1 MKKIVIFGSESTG
14 KTTLATQLSN
24 YFGVPCCPEFVRYY
38 LSWRNKSA
46 DRQHIISVFEDIE
59 PMAVGQIALENSVSI
74 LAQQLQSTF
83 AIFDTNIETNWLYSR
98 HYFDKTPILLDE
110 MLKITDYH
118 FYILLCPDVSWEADG
133 LRDRA
138 ENREMM
144 HQLFK
149 NYLVAK
155 GKKFVEIEGLG
166 ELRVAKGR
174 AAIETFLEI

>member
-1 MKKIVIFGSESTG
+1 MKKIVLFGSESTG
-14 KTTLATQLSN
+14 KTTLATQLST

-59 PMAVGQIALENSVSI
+59 PMAAGQIALENSVTI
-74 LAQQLQSTF
+74 LAEQLKSPF
-83 AIFDTNIETNWLYSR
+83 AIFDTNIETNWLYSK

-110 MLKITDYH
+110 MLKISDYH
-118 FYILLCPDVSWEADG
+118 YYVLLYPDVAWVADG
-133 LRDRA
+133 LRDNA

-149 NYLVAK
+149 NYLVTK
-155 GKKFVEIEGLG
+155 GKTFVEIAGVCEARF
-166 ELRVAKGR
+166 EQAR
-174 AAIETFLEI
+174 AAVETFLGL